1 MISTDPAVW
10 VQTFIIL
17 GMLTVIWRDNIIFR
31 IASFTVVGLATA
43 DALCL
48 SMYTVNTKSVQLIL
62 SGDYMQILVL
72 IFSLLSLAR
81 LIRAYGWIS
90 RFPTAF
96 ILGLGLSLSA
106 GPMTRV
112 ILEQIAA
119 QVELLTGASG
129 PIELVSGVISLVA
142 CISTLIYFVFTSK
155 LRRFPAMSAMARIG
169 RYFFM
174 IGIGGLCGV
183 YVVGNFQ
190 YQGQALKM
198 LIWEWLGF
206 GPG

>member
-10 VQTFIIL
+10 VQSFIIL
-17 GMLTVIWRDNIIFR
+17 GMLTVLWKNNIIFR

-48 SMYTVNTKSVQLIL
+48 SLDSVNEGCVQLIL
-62 SGDYMQILVL
+62 RGDYAQILVL
-72 IFSLLSLAR
+72 IFCLLSLAR
-81 LIRAYGWIS
+81 LIRAYGWVA

-96 ILGLGLSLSA
+96 ILALGLSLSA

-112 ILEQIAA
+112 IMEQMEA
-119 QVELLTGASG
+119 QVELLVDPAG
-129 PIELVSGVISLVA
+129 PTELVSGIISAVA
-142 CISTLIYFVFTSK
+142 CVTTMVYFIFTSK
-155 LRRFPAMSAMARIG
+155 LRRFPALSMLARIG

-198 LIWEWLGF
+198 LIWDWLGF